1 MFKNK
6 NIFFSSDW
14 HIGHTNSIIFD
25 NRPFKDLEHMHRVLI
40 NNYNSCVKQN
50 DICYFL
56 GDMVF
61 CKESTK
67 NVLSK
72 LNGTK
77 VIIVGN
83 HDPGYNSLYNL
94 GFDVAMHQATIFLG
108 KNKIT
113 LSHCPLLGVY
123 REDTSNM
130 IGGVPGSNWHGE
142 HKHQK
147 FSVENSGQFHIHG
160 HIHSPNKGRSVKILD
175 RQFDVGV
182 PSNNYTPVSLSEI
195 ESWINLSL
203 K

>member
-1 MFKNK
+1 MIKK
-6 NIFFSSDW
+6 NIFFTSDW
-14 HIGHTNSIIFD
+14 HIGDTKAMVFD
-25 NRPFKDLEHMHRVLI
+25 ERPFRDLDHMHHVLVK
-40 NNYNSCVKQN
+40 NYNSCVKEN

-56 GDMVF
+56 GDMVSN
-61 CKESTK
+61 KESAK
-67 NVLSK
+67 DVLSK

-77 VIIVGN
+77 VIMVGN
-83 HDPGYNSLYNL
+83 HDPGYQSLYDL

-123 REDTSNM
+123 REDTTGMLRTNSE
-130 IGGVPGSNWHGE
+130 SNWHGD
-142 HKHQK
+142 HKHFK
-147 FSVENSGQFHIHG
+147 YTVNDSGQYHLHG

-182 PSNNYTPVSLSEI
+182 PANKYTPVSLSQI